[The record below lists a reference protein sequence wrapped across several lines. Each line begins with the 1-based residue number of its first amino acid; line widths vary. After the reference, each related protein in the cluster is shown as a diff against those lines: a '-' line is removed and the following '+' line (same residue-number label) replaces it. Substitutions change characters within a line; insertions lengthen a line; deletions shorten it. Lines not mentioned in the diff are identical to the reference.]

1 MIEPW
6 TRPWEDQVEGFRR
19 DPRTLG
25 LVFLDLLE
33 QIRSE
38 SRPGAG
44 SREDGKGFPTSGK
57 PDLFLALDHE
67 GVTMAVVRDEKEF
80 ERVRFVRLV
89 EILFREMPA
98 SLQPET
104 QIALTDRRLREIVP
118 RCQMILL

>member
-38 SRPGAG
+38 IRPDTGNQ
-44 SREDGKGFPTSGK
+44 EDGKGSPPSGK

-80 ERVRFVRLV
+80 EHVRFVRLV
-89 EILFREMPA
+89 EILFREMPD
-98 SLQPET
+98 SLLPET
-104 QIALTDRRLREIVP
+104 QIALADRRLREITP
-118 RCQMILL
+118 RCQMIRI